1 MHKKLSRAIAG
12 SLMSAAML
20 ATALTGVVAPIT
32 ASAGQVLGETTFEH
46 KALPWHTCESSPA
59 KQDFEI
65 KDGEVHITVL
75 TAIGA
80 DNEKWDLQFR
90 HRNLNFKAGHTYK
103 VSFKAKAKRNGM
115 QLCSK
120 IGDISGDNEYFVVN
134 GDQGTM
140 QMGPH
145 MGGQWGN
152 AAKLT
157 TSYQTYAG
165 TFTPTQD
172 LEGVEWSFHYAKG
185 TKYEGNAQDGDEI
198 WFDEMSIEC
207 ETCNDCD
214 ADPNNS
220 YGAVNRDYSTA
231 VDSNLGT
238 FGATKNFISV
248 NQIGYYPNLKKVA
261 TLGDNGGDILY
272 GATKIS
278 LSGSYDFELVDANSG
293 DVVYTGKTSE
303 PKADKDS
310 GDKVCTIDFSEYD
323 KPGRYYLQ
331 IKGQDWRSFEF
342 NIGDNIYYDES
353 HNLLTNAMNYF
364 YQNRSGIDIEDKYCT
379 SGGSDGKGTG
389 MGHQGGH
396 KTDTATIQKIWKNE
410 YSSKEEATSTYKSG
424 TLTANG
430 GWYDAGDHG
439 KYVVN
444 GGISIW
450 TLQNMYERAIQ
461 TEEGKAK
468 FADGSGTVVVPE
480 AGNKVPD
487 VLDEAAV
494 ELDWIAQMKVTSSD
508 SAWGKYEGLYY
519 HKLHDH
525 KWTGLATK
533 PWDYEGDTLSDGSK
547 GWGTVRI
554 VKPPTFAATLNYAAC
569 AAQAAR
575 LWEPYDS
582 AKAKQYLESA
592 KEAFEAYQKYWYPY
606 DDTKTTHPTLKCEC
620 PQEELNENS
629 LYAPMW
635 HAKGGGP
642 YGDDNVLDD
651 AYWAACEIFVSASK
665 MGDTAAAST
674 YKKIIDES
682 DYAYNVSTRMVGG
695 ENKDGSFT
703 SFNWGNTAS
712 AGSLTLALNSD
723 LLSDSE
729 NSKIKET
736 ILAAADEYMKC
747 ESEQG
752 YGIPYK
758 YDGPDYNDPNNL
770 DPSVMI
776 NGYEWGSNS
785 MVINNCIVMAYAYD
799 LTKDINYMNGVATG
813 LDYLFGRNPLSYSY
827 VTGYGTYKEHNPHH
841 RYWSYELDKSLPM
854 APDGILS
861 GGPNA
866 GLQDPY
872 VRALGFVPGNTANPS
887 QRCFVDSIEAWST
900 NEVTINWNSPLA
912 WIASFMQ
919 DEAAK
924 ADPNNKGEDN
934 TTKPTTSNEGGDKD
948 KILWGDANVD
958 NEVNV
963 SDAVLIMQ
971 TLSNPDEYQL
981 SAQGRLNAD
990 VVDNG
995 SGVTAMDALAIQ
1007 CIGINLITQPDFPT
1021 TTEVITSFG

>member
-20 ATALTGVVAPIT
+20 ATAVTGMVAPIT
-32 ASAGQVLGETTFEH
+32 ASAGQVLGESTFEH

-59 KQDFEI
+59 KQDFKIE
-65 KDGEVHITVL
+65 DEAFHITIKV
-75 TAIGA
+75 AEGA
-80 DNEKWDLQFR
+80 EKSKWDLQFR

-103 VSFKAKAKRNGM
+103 VSFDAKASRNGM
-115 QLCSK
+115 ELCSK
-120 IGDISGDNEYFVVN
+120 IGNIKGDEEYFDLDGN
-134 GDQGTM
+134 SNDM
-140 QMGPH
+140 HMGPH
-145 MGGQWGN
+145 MGGQWGS
-152 AAKLT
+152 AVKLT
-157 TSYQTYAG
+157 TSYQTFSG

-172 LEGVEWSFHYAKG
+172 LEGVEWAFHYAKDSNG
-185 TKYEGNAQDGDEI
+185 YGGNAQDGDEL
-198 WFDEMSIEC
+198 WFDNMSIEC
-207 ETCNDCD
+207 TTCSDCD
-214 ADPNNS
+214 ADVNAS
-220 YGAVNRDYSTA
+220 YGAVNRDYSTTA
-231 VDSNLGT
+231 DSNLGT
-238 FGATKNFISV
+238 LGATKNFISV

-261 TLGDNGGDILY
+261 TLGDNKGDILH
-272 GATKIS
+272 GATTIS
-278 LSGSYDFELVDANSG
+278 LSGSYDFELVDASSG
-293 DVVYTGKTSE
+293 SVVYTGKTSE
-303 PKADKDS
+303 VKADKDS
-310 GDKVCTIDFSEYD
+310 ADNVCTLDFTEYD

-379 SGGSDGKGTG
+379 SGGEDGKGTG
-389 MGHQGGH
+389 MGHKGGH
-396 KTDTATIQKIWKNE
+396 QTDKASIQKIWKNE
-410 YSSKEEATSTYKSG
+410 YSSKEEATSTYASG

-444 GGISIW
+444 GGISVW
-450 TLQNMYERAIQ
+450 TLQNMYERAISQ
-461 TEEGKAK
+461 EGYDKK
-468 FADGSGTVVVPE
+468 FDDNSGVVVIPE
-480 AGNKVPD
+480 AGNKIPD

-525 KWTGLATK
+525 KWTGLATR
-533 PWDYEGDTLSDGSK
+533 PWDYDEE
-547 GWGTVRI
+547 WGTVRI

-575 LWEPYDS
+575 LWQPYDA
-582 AKAKQYLESA
+582 AKAKTYLDSA
-592 KEAFEAYQKYWYPY
+592 KEAFAAYEKYWYEY
-606 DDTKTTHPTLKCEC
+606 DSTPTTHPDLKCEC
-620 PQEELNENS
+620 AKEELREDS

-635 HAKGGGP
+635 QAKGGGP

-651 AYWAACEIFVSASK
+651 AYWAACEIFVSASA
-665 MGDTAAAST
+665 MGDSDAAT
-674 YKKIIDES
+674 YKSKIDDPKYA
-682 DYAYNVSTRMVGG
+682 DYAYNVGTRMIGG
-695 ENKDGSFT
+695 ENKGSGSFT

-712 AGSLTLALNSD
+712 AGSLTLALHSD

-729 NSKIKET
+729 NSKIVESVK
-736 ILAAADEYMKC
+736 AAADEYIKC
-747 ESEQG
+747 ENEQG

-770 DPSVMI
+770 DPSIMI

-799 LTKDINYMNGVATG
+799 LTKDITYMNGVVTG

-841 RYWSYELDKSLPM
+841 RYWSYELDKTLPM

-872 VRALGFVPGNTANPS
+872 VRALGFVPGETTNPS

-924 ADPNNKGEDN
+924 AGDPNGNQG
-934 TTKPTTSNEGGDKD
+934 TTNSSQGSTSNGDV
-948 KILWGDANVD
+948 LWGDANVD
-958 NEVNV
+958 GKVTLA
-963 SDAVLIMQ
+963 DAVLIMQ
-971 TLSNPDEYQL
+971 ALSNPDEYKL
-981 SAQGRLNAD
+981 KPQGALNAD

-995 SGVTAMDALAIQ
+995 EGISPSDALAIQ
-1007 CIGINLITQPDFPT
+1007 FLDLGKLEQGDFPT
-1021 TTEVITSFG
+1021 TTDKLNSLG

>member
-1 MHKKLSRAIAG
+1 MHKKFFKAFAG

-20 ATALTGVVAPIT
+20 ATAVTGVVAPMS
-32 ASAGQVLGETTFEH
+32 ASAGQVLGETSFEY

-59 KQDFEI
+59 KQNFAIE
-65 KDGEVHITVL
+65 GEAVHISIVK
-75 TAIGA
+75 AEGA
-80 DNEKWDLQFR
+80 DKEKWDLQFR
-90 HRNLNFKAGHTYK
+90 HRNLNFKSGHKYT
-103 VSFKAKAKRNGM
+103 VSFTAKASRAGLE
-115 QLCSK
+115 LCSK
-120 IGDISGDNEYFVVN
+120 IGNIKGDEEYCVVN
-134 GDQGTM
+134 GNEGTM

-157 TSYQTYAG
+157 TEYQTYKG

-172 LEGVEWSFHYAKG
+172 LEGAEWAFHYAKG
-185 TKYEGNAQDGDEI
+185 TKFEGNAQDGDEI
-198 WFDEMSIEC
+198 WFDEMSIVC
-207 ETCNDCD
+207 ETCDECN
-214 ADPNNS
+214 ADPQAS
-220 YGAVNRDYSTA
+220 YGAVNRDYSTTA
-231 VDSNLGT
+231 DSRLGT
-238 FGATKNFISV
+238 IGATKNFISV
-248 NQIGYYPNLKKVA
+248 NQIGYYTNLKKIA
-261 TLGDNGGDILY
+261 TLGDNAGDILH

-278 LSGSYDFELVDANSG
+278 LSGSYDFELIDVSSG
-293 DVVYTGKTSE
+293 TAVYTGKTSE
-303 PKADKDS
+303 VKADKDS
-310 GDKVCTIDFSEYD
+310 ADNICTLDFSEYN

-342 NIGDNIYYDES
+342 YIGDNIYYDES

-364 YQNRSGIDIEDKYCT
+364 YQNRSGVDIEDKYCT

-389 MGHQGGH
+389 MGHKGGH
-396 KTDTATIQKIWKNE
+396 ATDTATIQKIWKNE
-410 YSSKEEATSTYKSG
+410 YASKEEATSTYKSG
-424 TLTANG
+424 TLTASG

-450 TLQNMYERAIQ
+450 TLQNMYERAILQ
-461 TEEGKAK
+461 DGYDKK
-468 FADGSGTVVVPE
+468 FDDNSGVVVIPE

-494 ELDWIAQMKVTSSD
+494 ELDWIAQMKVVSSD
-508 SAWGKYEGLYY
+508 SAWGKYDGLYY

-525 KWTGLATK
+525 KWTGLATR
-533 PWDYEGDTLSDGSK
+533 PWDYESE
-547 GWGTVRI
+547 WETVRI
-554 VKPPTFAATLNYAAC
+554 VKPPTLAATLNYAAC

-582 AKAKQYLESA
+582 AKAKTYLESA
-592 KEAFEAYQKYWYPY
+592 KEAFAAYEKHWYAY
-606 DDTKTTHPTLKCEC
+606 DDTDTTHPELNC
-620 PQEELNENS
+620 PCKKEELNENS

-651 AYWAACEIFVSASK
+651 AYWAACEIFVSASQ
-665 MGDTAAAST
+665 MGDSDAST
-674 YKKIIDES
+674 YKSKIDDPKYA
-682 DYAYNVSTRMVGG
+682 DYAYKVGTRMIGG
-695 ENKDGSFT
+695 ENKGSGSFT

-712 AGSLTLALNSD
+712 AGSLTLALHSD

-729 NSKIKET
+729 NSE
-736 ILAAADEYMKC
+736 ILKSVKAAADAYIEC
-747 ESEQG
+747 EGEQG

-770 DPSVMI
+770 DPKIMI

-813 LDYLFGRNPLSYSY
+813 LDYLFGRNPLSYSF

-841 RYWSYELDKSLPM
+841 RYWSYELDKTLPM

-872 VRALGFVPGNTANPS
+872 VRALGFVPGKTTNPS

-900 NEVTINWNSPLA
+900 NEVTINWNAPLA

-924 ADPNNKGEDN
+924 ADPNGGGQQG
-934 TTKPTTSNEGGDKD
+934 TTKPTTGNTSGSDKT
-948 KILWGDANVD
+948 LWGDANCD
-958 NEVNV
+958 GEVNIA
-963 SDAVLIMQ
+963 DATAIVQALGNKDKYE
-971 TLSNPDEYQL
+971 LEE
-981 SAQGRLNAD
+981 QGAINAD
-990 VVDNG
+990 IVDNG
-995 SGVTAMDALAIQ
+995 GGVTGIDALALSLMEA
-1007 CIGINLITQPDFPT
+1007 GRVTQPEFPLT
-1021 TTEVITSFG
+1021 LEKFNSISG

>member
-1 MHKKLSRAIAG
+1 MHKKISRAIAG

-20 ATALTGVVAPIT
+20 ATALTGVVAPMSV
-32 ASAGQVLGETTFEH
+32 SAGQVLGETTFDH
-46 KALPWHTCESSPA
+46 KALPWHTCETSPA
-59 KQDFEI
+59 KQEFDI
-65 KDGEVHITVL
+65 KGQEFHITVKVPL
-75 TAIGA
+75 GGEEA
-80 DNEKWDLQFR
+80 KWDLQFR

-115 QLCSK
+115 MINSK
-120 IGDISGDNEYFVVN
+120 IGNIKGDEEYFELDGN
-134 GDQGTM
+134 SNDM
-140 QMGPH
+140 HMGPD
-145 MGGQWGN
+145 MGGDWGSPV
-152 AAKLT
+152 KLT
-157 TSYQTYAG
+157 TSYQTFSG

-172 LEGVEWSFHYAKG
+172 LEGVEWAFHYAKDNIRQQG
-185 TKYEGNAQDGDEI
+185 DAVAGDEL
-198 WFDEMSIEC
+198 WFDDMSIEC
-207 ETCNDCD
+207 TTCDDCD
-214 ADPNNS
+214 ADPTKS
-220 YGAVNRDYSTA
+220 YGATNRDYSTYA
-231 VDSNLGT
+231 VDDGSMGE

-261 TLGDNGGDILY
+261 TLGDNAGDVIYGG
-272 GATKIS
+272 TKIS
-278 LSGSYDFELVDANSG
+278 LSGSYDFELVDASSG
-293 DVVYTGKTSE
+293 SVVYTGKTSE
-303 PKADKDS
+303 VKADKNSADN
-310 GDKVCTIDFSEYD
+310 VCKLDFTEYD

-342 NIGDNIYYDES
+342 NIGDNIYSDES
-353 HNLLTNAMNYF
+353 HNILTNSVNYF
-364 YQNRSGIDIEDKYCT
+364 YQNRSGINIEDKYCT

-389 MGHQGGH
+389 MGHTGGH
-396 KTDTATIQKIWKNE
+396 KTDTASIQKIWKNE
-410 YSSKEEATSTYKSG
+410 YSSKDEATGTYACG

-444 GGISIW
+444 GGIAIW

-461 TEEGKAK
+461 TEEGKKK
-468 FADGSGTVVVPE
+468 FADDSGTIVIPE
-480 AGNKVPD
+480 NGNGIPD
-487 VLDEAAV
+487 ILDEAAV

-508 SAWGKYEGLYY
+508 STWGKYEGLYY

-525 KWTGLATK
+525 KWTGLATR
-533 PWDYEGDTLSDGSK
+533 PWDYESE
-547 GWGTVRI
+547 WETVRI
-554 VKPPTFAATLNYAAC
+554 VKPPTFAATLNYAAT

-582 AKAKQYLESA
+582 AKAKTYLDSA
-592 KEAFEAYQKYWYPY
+592 KEAFAAYEKHWYPY
-606 DDTKTTHPTLKCEC
+606 DDTKTTHPTLNCEC
-620 PQEELNENS
+620 SKEEIREDS

-635 HAKGGGP
+635 QAKGGGP

-651 AYWAACEIFVSASK
+651 AYWAACEIFVSASE
-665 MGDTAAAST
+665 MGDADAAT
-674 YKKIIDES
+674 YKAKIDDAKYA
-682 DYAYNVSTRMVGG
+682 DYAYDVKTRMVGG

-712 AGSLTLALNSD
+712 AGSLTLALHSD
-723 LLSDSE
+723 LLSDEE
-729 NSKIKET
+729 NAKVKASVT
-736 ILAAADEYMKC
+736 AAADEYIKC
-747 ESEQG
+747 ENEEG

-799 LTKDINYMNGVATG
+799 LTKDVNYMNGVVTG

-827 VTGYGTYKEHNPHH
+827 VTGYGTYKEQNPHH
-841 RYWSYELDKSLPM
+841 RYWSYELDKTLPM

-872 VRALGFVPGNTANPS
+872 VRALGFVPGDTSNPS

-900 NEVTINWNSPLA
+900 NEVTINWNAPLA
-912 WIASFMQ
+912 WISSFMQ

-924 ADPNNKGEDN
+924 AGGNDDQNTSDPNLKV
-934 TTKPTTSNEGGDKD
+934 T
-948 KILWGDANVD
+948 LWGDANVD
-958 NEVNV
+958 GKVDI

-971 TLSNPDEYQL
+971 SIANPDKYII
-981 SAQGRLNAD
+981 SDQGKLNAD
-990 VVDNG
+990 VIDNG
-995 SGVTAMDALAIQ
+995 GGITNSDALAIQ
-1007 CIGINLITQPDFPT
+1007 YVESKTITPDNFPM
-1021 TTEVITSFG
+1021 TSAQLDALGAE